1 MLQRSSLS
9 REKCTKGDPLRK
21 DSLKIRR
28 RQQIILGA
36 VIALSLVLYWRS
48 WKDLPHLFYDIP
60 AGLAMGAYLG
70 QTICELKE
78 RLFSRRLWIRLV
90 LLIPLSVIP
99 TGREI
104 YGWNIS
110 GHLLGILTVAL
121 IQAMDN
127 RLSVVEKL
135 AYALP
140 LPMIL
145 WIRLFLFDKQ
155 GHEETLNAIGVAVIL
170 YLFYVVVISIFP
182 DRKNTHSSLSSS

>member
-1 MLQRSSLS
+1 MPQRSSLS

-21 DSLKIRR
+21 DALKIGRR
-28 RQQIILGA
+28 LQIILGS

-70 QTICELKE
+70 QAICELKE
-78 RLFSRRLWIRLV
+78 RLFLRRLWMRLV

-121 IQAMDN
+121 IQSRDE
-127 RLSVVEKL
+127 RLSVGEKV

-140 LPMIL
+140 LPIIL
-145 WIRLFLFDKQ
+145 WIRIFLFDKK
-155 GHEETLNAIGVAVIL
+155 GHLETLNAIGVALIL
-170 YLFYVVVISIFP
+170 FLCYFVVVSI
-182 DRKNTHSSLSSS
+182 RKEDKKS